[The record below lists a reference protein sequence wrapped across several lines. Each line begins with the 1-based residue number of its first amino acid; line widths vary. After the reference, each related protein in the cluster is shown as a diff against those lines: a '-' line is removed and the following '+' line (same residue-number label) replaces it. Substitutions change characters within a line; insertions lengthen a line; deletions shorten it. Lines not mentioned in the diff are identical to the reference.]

1 MDDLWSRWRIYV
13 YALVFT
19 GLVVLLRELA
29 MPWMGRQPFLPIFLI
44 PVMFTAYMGGLRPGL
59 FATALAALAAKL
71 WVLAPYGT
79 LRFATPRDVSLW
91 LSLML
96 AGVIVSVLFQ
106 ELQQWRRQG
115 SEQRAHTEHGRAT
128 TEKKIRVGFAI
139 SLAFLGAI
147 GIASYLS
154 VARFSQNTEYMAR
167 SQTVLTTIDSIV
179 ETVLD
184 TEAGERAYVV
194 SGNEA
199 LAPNYAAANENIAAL
214 LKRLRFAVAGNP
226 PQLIRAQ
233 VLADE
238 VQARMN
244 LSAELVDM
252 RRTRGLQAVQQH
264 LAASPVPTGAQEPSG
279 VQGVAREMKAAEF
292 QVLDQSKRE
301 ARAGAKSTQLII
313 VGGGG
318 LALIFVALAF
328 YAIRRDLRAR
338 AQVETELN
346 RFFDLTID
354 LFTIA
359 TPDGRFKRV
368 SPAFEDI
375 LGYTVEEALQL
386 DYMKMQHPDDVAR
399 TVDVVERQSK
409 RGEKVEHFESRFRHK
424 DGTYRM
430 LSWRSQ
436 PYRGLFYAT
445 ARDVTE
451 ATAAAEALREANEQL
466 EVRVAERTRELAGLN
481 EALQRAYDDLRA
493 SQQQV
498 MQQERLRALGQ
509 MASGVAHDI
518 NNAISPVTLYTEA
531 LLAHETSL
539 SPRARSQLEI
549 IQRAVDDIAQTVAR
563 MGEFYR
569 LREPQQP
576 LTPVDLNSLVK
587 QVVALT
593 RARWSDMAQ
602 QRGTAIE
609 MRTELAADLPP
620 VAAIEGQI
628 RDALV
633 NLVFNAVDAMPD
645 GGPITIRTC
654 LVTRDHAPSVLLEVE
669 DRGVG
674 MDEDTRRRCLE
685 PFFTT
690 KGERGTGLGLAM
702 VYGIAQR
709 HGARLD
715 IESEP
720 GKGTI
725 IRMSFAVAA
734 PVDAAVEGERPK
746 LSGPLRILLIDD
758 DPMLLQSLRD
768 SLENDGHEVIISN
781 GGQAGIDAFEVA
793 KAEGKPFPVVITDL
807 GMPHVD
813 GRKVASTVK
822 ASLPATLVI
831 MLTGWGNSMIAEGDL
846 PAGVDVI
853 LSKPPRLIDLRAALA
868 LSAST

>member
-1 MDDLWSRWRIYV
+1 MNEATPWLRWRIYV

-44 PVMFTAYMGGLRPGL
+44 PVIFIAYMGGLRPGL

-79 LRFATPRDVSLW
+79 LRFDTPRDVALW

-106 ELQQWRRQG
+106 ELQQWRRKA
-115 SEQRAHTEHGRAT
+115 SEKPVDTDQTRAT
-128 TEKKIRVGFAI
+128 TEKKIRVGFAV
-139 SLAFLGAI
+139 SLAFLGFI

-154 VARFSQNTEYMAR
+154 VARFSHNTELMAR
-167 SQTVLTTIDSIV
+167 SQAVVTTIDTVV

-184 TEAGERAYVV
+184 TETDERAYVV
-194 SGNEA
+194 TGNEA
-199 LAPNYAAANENIAAL
+199 LAPNYPRTRDRLEAL
-214 LKRLRFAVAGNP
+214 LKKLRAAVDGNP
-226 PQLIRAQ
+226 AQ
-233 VLADE
+233 MAHAQALGDE
-238 VQARMN
+238 VQSRLKFSEDLVAR
-244 LSAELVDM
+244 
-252 RRTRGLQAVQQH
+252 RRTSGLQSVQQY
-264 LAASPVPTGAQEPSG
+264 LAASPMPGGAEEPSR
-279 VQGVAREMKAAEF
+279 VQSVARAMKAAEF
-292 QVLDQSKRE
+292 QLLDASKRE
-301 ARAGAKSTQLII
+301 AQAGARTTQLII

-338 AQVETELN
+338 TQVEAELN

-375 LGYTVEEALQL
+375 LGYTVEEALAL

-424 DGTYRM
+424 DGRYRM

-436 PYRGLFYAT
+436 PYGGLFYAT

-576 LTPVDLNSLVK
+576 LTPVDLNSLVE

-593 RARWSDMAQ
+593 RVRWSDMAQ
-602 QRGTAIE
+602 QRGAAIE

-620 VAAIEGQI
+620 VAAIQSQV

-645 GGPITIRTC
+645 GGPITIRTR
-654 LVTRDHAPSVLLEVE
+654 LTSSQAPSVLLEVE

-690 KGERGTGLGLAM
+690 KGERGTGLGLPM

-709 HGARLD
+709 HGATLE

-720 GKGTI
+720 GEGTI

-734 PVDAAVEGERPK
+734 PVKAAVDDAKPRS
-746 LSGPLRILLIDD
+746 SGPLRILLIDD

-768 SLENDGHEVIISN
+768 SLENEGHDVAIAN
-781 GGQAGIDAFEVA
+781 GGQAGIDAFDAA

-813 GRKVASTVK
+813 GRKVASTIK
-822 ASLPATLVI
+822 AGSPSTRVI
-831 MLTGWGNSMIAEGDL
+831 MLTGWGNSLIAESDR
-846 PAGVDVI
+846 PPGVDLI
-853 LSKPPRLIDLRAALA
+853 LGKPPRLADLRAALA
-868 LSAST
+868 LTGQ

>member
-1 MDDLWSRWRIYV
+1 MYT

-19 GLVVLLRELA
+19 GLVVILRELA
-29 MPWMGRQPFLPIFLI
+29 MPWMGRQPFLPIFLL
-44 PVMFTAYMGGLRPGL
+44 PVIFTAYMGGLRPGL
-59 FATALAALAAKL
+59 FATALSGFAAKL

-79 LRFATPRDVSLW
+79 LRFDTPRDVALW

-106 ELQQWRRQG
+106 ELQQWRRKDT
-115 SEQRAHTEHGRAT
+115 EQLSSTEPRHAT
-128 TEKKIRVGFAI
+128 TEKKVRVGFAV

-154 VARFSQNTEYMAR
+154 VARFSHNTDLMAR
-167 SQTVLTTIDSIV
+167 SQTVLTTIDAVV

-184 TEAGERAYVV
+184 TETDERAYVV
-194 SGNEA
+194 TGNEA
-199 LAPNYAAANENIAAL
+199 LAPVYPRVDERLDTL
-214 LKRLRFAVAGNP
+214 LKKLRAAVDGDPA
-226 PQLIRAQ
+226 QLVRAQ
-233 VLADE
+233 VLGDE
-238 VQARMN
+238 VQSRMN
-244 LSAELVDM
+244 LSAELVDL
-252 RRTRGLQAVQQH
+252 RRTSGLQAVQQH
-264 LAASPVPTGAQEPSG
+264 LATSPTPTGAQEPSR
-279 VQGVAREMKAAEF
+279 VQSVAHEMKAAEF
-292 QVLDQSKRE
+292 QLLDARKRD
-301 ARAGAKSTQLII
+301 AQAGAKSTQLII

-338 AQVETELN
+338 ARVEGELN
-346 RFFDLTID
+346 RFFELTID

-386 DYMKMQHPDDVAR
+386 DYMKMQHPDDVGR
-399 TVDVVERQSK
+399 TADVVERQSK
-409 RGEKVEHFESRFRHK
+409 RGERVEHFESRFRHK

-436 PYRGLFYAT
+436 PYGGLFYAT

-451 ATAAAEALREANEQL
+451 ATAAADALREANEQL

-518 NNAISPVTLYTEA
+518 NNAISPVALYTES

-549 IQRAVDDIAQTVAR
+549 VQRAVDDIAQTVAR

-569 LREPQQP
+569 LREPEQP
-576 LTPVDLNSLVK
+576 LTPVDLNSLVD
-587 QVVALT
+587 QVLALT

-602 QRGTAIE
+602 QRGAAIE

-620 VAAIEGQI
+620 VAAIQSQI

-645 GGPITIRTC
+645 GGPITIRTR
-654 LVTRDHAPSVLLEVE
+654 LDTSGQSPIVLLEVE
-669 DRGVG
+669 DQGVG

-690 KGERGTGLGLAM
+690 KGERGTGLGLPM

-709 HGARLD
+709 HGARLE
-715 IESEP
+715 IESEL
-720 GKGTI
+720 GKGTV
-725 IRMSFAVAA
+725 IRMTFAVAA
-734 PVDAAVEGERPK
+734 PVREIVESAKPQ
-746 LSGPLRILLIDD
+746 LSGPLRILLVDD

-768 SLENDGHEVIISN
+768 SLEYDGHEVIDAN
-781 GGQAGIDAFEVA
+781 GGQAGIDAFDAA
-793 KAEGKPFPVVITDL
+793 KVVGRPFPVVITDL

-813 GRKVASTVK
+813 GRKVASTIK
-822 ASLPATLVI
+822 TNSPDTLVI
-831 MLTGWGNSMIAEGDL
+831 MLTGWGNNLLAESEL
-846 PAGVDVI
+846 PQGVDLI
-853 LSKPPRLIDLRAALA
+853 LGKPPRLSELRTALARAAVH
-868 LSAST
+868 SGP